1 MIDTTFWWLAGGV
14 TTIVVASLGDRA
26 KARAPLAWHAHLPW
40 RPAIF
45 LGMTMALFATIHL
58 VTLLRQGA

>member
-1 MIDTTFWWLAGGV
+1 MFDTTFLWLAAGV
-14 TTIVVASLGDRA
+14 AVILVASLGDRA
-26 KARAPLAWHAHLPW
+26 KARAPLAWHAHFPW

-58 VTLLRQGA
+58 VTLMRQGV

>member
-1 MIDTTFWWLAGGV
+1 MYETTLWWLAAGV
-14 TTIVVASLGDRA
+14 AVIVLASLGERV

-45 LGMTMALFATIHL
+45 LGMTVCLFAAVHL
-58 VTLLRQGA
+58 ATLARGG